1 MKKRSYVMYSCP
13 ETDSNIYYATGFMAP
28 DPFLLIVKNGVRYMV
43 MTDLEI
49 GRAKK
54 QSKVEEVIS
63 LSKTAAEIDKD
74 SMPPIEAI
82 IEHLL
87 NKFKMKSFEVPANFP
102 AQIYSYLSKKRFD
115 ITIIPDPFFEER
127 AYKKE
132 DEIKKIAHS
141 QRMTE
146 EAMGKVAYILRE
158 ANIRGK
164 RVYFDGTCITSE
176 YLKRVINVFLMEKNM
191 VGGHTIVACGND
203 GVDPHNEG
211 SGPIRPNESI
221 IVDIFP
227 RSTDTF
233 YFGDMTRTFVVGKP
247 SEALLRLYD
256 AVLSAQNK
264 ALSMI
269 KDGVLL
275 ADVHKAVQAVFDNLG
290 YKTEMKNGKMQGFFH
305 STGHGLGLDIHEPFR
320 ISNVPG
326 YFRTGMVQ
334 SVEPGLYY
342 YGIGGVRI
350 EDLIVVQKDGLK
362 NLNKFPKSIYP

>member
-1 MKKRSYVMYSCP
+1 MNKRSYVMYACP
-13 ETDSNIYYATGFMAP
+13 ETDSNIYYATSFMAP

-49 GRAKK
+49 DRAKK
-54 QSKVEEVIS
+54 QSKVEEVLS
-63 LSKTAAEIDKD
+63 LSKIASEIEKNA
-74 SMPPIEAI
+74 MPPIEVI

-87 NKFKMKSFEVPANFP
+87 NKFKIKSFEVPSNFP
-102 AQIYSYLSKKRFD
+102 SLIYSYLIKKGFK
-115 ITIIPDPFFEER
+115 IEIVPDPFFAER
-127 AYKKE
+127 AFKKE

-141 QRMTE
+141 QRITE
-146 EAMGKVAYILRE
+146 ESMGKVAYILKE
-158 ANIRGK
+158 SNIRGK
-164 RVYFDGTCITSE
+164 RIYYDGTCVTSE
-176 YLKRVINVFLMEKNM
+176 YLKKVINVFLIEKNM
-191 VGGHTIVACGND
+191 IGAHTIVACGND
-203 GVDPHNEG
+203 AVDPHNEG

-227 RSTDTF
+227 RSMETL

-247 SEALLRLYD
+247 SEALLKLYD
-256 AVLSAQNK
+256 AVLTAQNK

-275 ADVHKAVQAVFDNLG
+275 ADVHKAVQNVFEQLG
-290 YKTEMKNGKMQGFFH
+290 YKTGIIKGRMQGFFH

-320 ISNVPG
+320 IANVPG
-326 YFRTGMVQ
+326 YLKTGMVQ

-342 YGIGGVRI
+342 HGIGGVRI
-350 EDLIVVQKDGLK
+350 EDLVVVQKNGLK

>member
-1 MKKRSYVMYSCP
+1 MSKRSYVMYACP

-28 DPFLLIVKNGVRYMV
+28 DPFLLVVKNSVRYMV
-43 MTDLEI
+43 MSDLEI
-49 GRAKK
+49 DRAKK

-63 LSKTAAEIDKD
+63 LSKTAAEIDKN
-74 SMPPIEAI
+74 SMPPIEII

-87 NKFKMKSFEVPANFP
+87 KKMGIKKFEVPANFP
-102 AQIYSYLSKKRFD
+102 SFIYKHLIEKRFNVE
-115 ITIIPDPFFEER
+115 IVPDPFFSER
-127 AYKKE
+127 AFKRE
-132 DEIKKIAHS
+132 DEIKLIAHS
-141 QRMTE
+141 QRITE

-164 RVYFDGTCITSE
+164 RIYFDGTCITSE
-176 YLKRVINVFLMEKNM
+176 YLKKVINVFLMERNM
-191 VGGHTIVACGND
+191 VGAHTIVACGND
-203 GVDPHNEG
+203 AVDPHNEG
-211 SGPIRPNESI
+211 AGPIRPNESI

-227 RSTDTF
+227 RSMDTL

-247 SEALLRLYD
+247 SDALLKLYD
-256 AVLSAQNK
+256 AVLTAQNK

-275 ADVHKAVQAVFDNLG
+275 QAVHKAVQDVFESLG
-290 YKTEMKNGKMQGFFH
+290 YKTGLLKGRMQGFFH
-305 STGHGLGLDIHEPFR
+305 STGHGLGLDIHEPYR

-326 YFRTGMVQ
+326 YLRTGMVQ

-350 EDLIVVQKDGLK
+350 EDLIVVQKNGLK